1 MNNAYKTFHC
11 SDDNYRTLGA
21 NVNATYAGQ
30 ESFVSQCGSVGCIN
44 ENKIPH
50 LHNVSKN
57 MSKQQDRIDNRYQN
71 TNKLYSDIS
80 NNYFVNVEQG
90 ENLKYLNDGIP
101 DIYKKN
107 IPPTVKTST
116 HDVMQQ
122 DAKAILIHENTVNT
136 IATISVASLLI
147 TAIILAKE

>member
-1 MNNAYKTFHC
+1 
-11 SDDNYRTLGA
+11 
-21 NVNATYAGQ
+21 
-30 ESFVSQCGSVGCIN
+30 
-44 ENKIPH
+44 
-50 LHNVSKN
+50 

-71 TNKLYSDIS
+71 TNKVYTDIS
-80 NNYFVNVEQG
+80 NNYFVNVDEG
-90 ENLKYLNDGIP
+90 ENLKYSNDCIP

-107 IPPTVKTST
+107 LPPTVKTNT

-122 DAKAILIHENTVNT
+122 DTKAILIHENTVNT